1 MVAFQRL
8 SLQNVSAGRFLLG
21 ASFSLRSVEKGLN
34 CSFSHTKGKI
44 PKVRSDVICFNPN
57 HWRCRYQAI
66 TSFRQCLYSTKSSDW
81 SVRLSGESCN
91 FGMRTILHR
100 KSTRGPTEKSSKG
113 RQWEK
118 KNRHKQKTSK
128 RERTRS
134 ITMKPVFT
142 SLIDD
147 NQFLGLLKILHQS

>member
-100 KSTRGPTEKSSKG
+100 KSTRGPRKRAAKEDN
-113 RQWEK
+113 EK
-118 KNRHKQKTSK
+118 KKTDTNKKLAKGKGHEASPWSQYLPLWL
-128 RERTRS
+128 T
-134 ITMKPVFT
+134 I
-142 SLIDD
+142 I
-147 NQFLGLLKILHQS
+147 NFLAFWK